1 MSVTVLVRQRA
12 HPGQAAAF
20 LAAALRVLATVPAS
34 SSLRGARLFQGLED
48 GEDFVWLS
56 DWDSAEAHLA
66 DPEQA
71 EFTDGLHPWAAGP
84 AERAYLRSRAWFA
97 DMSRRTAV
105 AQVVLL
111 DFPASEGAGWD
122 VLRRREAPTLI
133 REHRGLTAR
142 TVYEDEAN
150 PQRMVVLN
158 GWVSVEAWDQFRAD
172 IMPRLRAIHNA
183 HGGEITY
190 FVGRTQGEYERP
202 RRRRGP

>member
-12 HPGQAAAF
+12 QSGQADAF
-20 LAAALRVLATVPAS
+20 LAAALRVLAAVPTS

-48 GEDFVWLS
+48 PEDFVWLA

-71 EFTDGLHPWAAGP
+71 EFTEGLQPWAAGP

-97 DMSRRTAV
+97 DMSRHTMV

-111 DFPASEGAGWD
+111 DFPASDEGGWE
-122 VLRRREAPTLI
+122 VLRSGEAPGLI
-133 REHRGLTAR
+133 REQPGLTAR

-150 PQRMVVLN
+150 PHRMVVLN
-158 GWVSVEAWDQFRAD
+158 GWVSVDAWEQFCAD
-172 IMPRLRAIHNA
+172 TMPRLRTTLHA
-183 HGGEITY
+183 HGGSVTY

-202 RRRRGP
+202 RRRRGT